1 MLTTPV
7 PVSPGEKLFLAALR
21 GAPVERPPFW
31 LMRQAGRYLPE
42 YRAVRATTR
51 DFVSFCLDPEK
62 ACAVTLQPIE
72 RFGMDAAILFADI
85 LLVPH
90 GLGQG
95 VRFVEGEGPRLDP
108 VTDLAGLGTLSMDRF
123 HERVGAVYETVRL
136 LNQRLPGDVAL
147 IGFAG
152 APWTV
157 ATYMVAGQGTSDQK
171 PAKLWAYRDPEGFA
185 RLIDL
190 VTEATIEYLAAQ
202 VEAGAEVLQ
211 IFDTWAGSLTD
222 DELQRWVFAP
232 IARIRAALKVR
243 FPQVPVIGF
252 AKGIGAKLP
261 ELAPAT
267 GVDAVGID
275 PAVPLAFVRDQV
287 QPTAVVQGNLDP
299 LLLVAGGKA
308 MKARV
313 ETILSTL
320 GPDRFIF
327 NLGHGVVPETP
338 PDHVAAL
345 SRQIRDWR
353 R

>member
-1 MLTTPV
+1 MPATPA
-7 PVSPGEKLFLAALR
+7 PILAQSKLFLTALK
-21 GAPVERPPFW
+21 GEPVVRPPFW

-72 RFGMDAAILFADI
+72 RFRMDAAILFADI

-108 VTDLAGLGTLSMDRF
+108 VTDLEGLKPLSLEHF

-136 LNQRLPGDVAL
+136 LSRQLPGDVAL

-157 ATYMVAGQGTSDQK
+157 ATYMVAGEGTSDQK
-171 PAKLWAYRDPEGFA
+171 PAKLWAYRDPAGFGQ
-185 RLIDL
+185 LIDL
-190 VTEATIEYLAAQ
+190 VTTATIDYLAAQ
-202 VEAGAEVLQ
+202 IEAGAEVIQ
-211 IFDTWAGSLTD
+211 IFDTWAGSLAD
-222 DELQRWVFAP
+222 DELRRWVFAP
-232 IARIRAALKVR
+232 IARIRAELKQR
-243 FPQVPVIGF
+243 YPHVPVIGF
-252 AKGIGAKLP
+252 AKGIGPMLA
-261 ELAPAT
+261 EFAPAT
-267 GVDAVGID
+267 GVEAVGLD
-275 PAVPLAFVRDQV
+275 PTVPLAFAREVV

-299 LLLVAGGKA
+299 LLLVAGGAA
-308 MKARV
+308 MAARV

-320 GPDRFIF
+320 GPDRFVF

-338 PDHVAAL
+338 PEHVAAL
-345 SRQIRDWR
+345 SAQIRNWR
-353 R
+353 A